1 MSVQKVNEIV
11 VAAYTSSKMIDK
23 AAVLSAQASYE
34 DFLEL
39 SKSKKINSP
48 EEMINFCLER
58 TEMTIKKCLKLQE
71 ALIAVKRRDRK

>member
-1 MSVQKVNEIV
+1 MESVKSIIE
-11 VAAYTSSKMIDK
+11 ATYGSSKMIDK